1 MHPSVVDRGRNGKD
15 SAMRFLMLAI
25 AVAVL
30 AGCAGQASRTGATAP
45 TVSYAFD
52 GEDGFREAA
61 RHADEYC
68 EDRYD
73 RDARLAQPVY
83 GAGEATFVCVD
94 D

>member
-1 MHPSVVDRGRNGKD
+1 
-15 SAMRFLMLAI
+15 MRVLMLAVA
-25 AVAVL
+25 AVAL
-30 AGCAGQASRTGATAP
+30 GACTGNQLHRTAATAP

-52 GEDGFREAA
+52 SEKEFREAA
-61 RHADEYC
+61 RRADDYC
-68 EDRYD
+68 DENYG